1 MDRTFNYICAR
12 RSNKRFVSLYPVK
25 KDGTPGKLRKY
36 ECYGNEKTAED
47 VIKRLESLNPGRKWM
62 VA

>member
-12 RSNKRFVSLYPVK
+12 RSNKRFVTLCPVK
-25 KDGTPGKLRKY
+25 KDGTPGKPVKY
-36 ECYGNEKTAED
+36 QCFGGEKTAED
-47 VIKRLESLNPGRKWM
+47 VINRLESLNPGRKWV